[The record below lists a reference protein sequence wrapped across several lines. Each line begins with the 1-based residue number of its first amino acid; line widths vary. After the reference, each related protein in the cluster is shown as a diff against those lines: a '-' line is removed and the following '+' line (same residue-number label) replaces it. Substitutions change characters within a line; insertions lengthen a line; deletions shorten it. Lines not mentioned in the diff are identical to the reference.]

1 MRMRQTV
8 RVKKSTHARKSSRLT
23 AIGAGVIVMVV
34 TCVIGAVML
43 IAARQPSETLEMTSA
58 DVRPPRA
65 APAPGQPKKTLA
77 TRASAADAVMA
88 STLATDATAVNAP
101 AEASAAKATSK
112 SDPVTILGCLE
123 RDDNRFRLKET
134 FGENAPKSR
143 SWKSGFLKKNPG
155 SIEVID
161 ASRNL
166 KLATHVGQRISVTGV
181 VVNHEMQV
189 RSLKRVAASC
199 DASFN
204 TLDQ

>member
-8 RVKKSTHARKSSRLT
+8 RVKKSTHARKSSRVT
-23 AIGAGVIVMVV
+23 AIGAGVIVLVV

-58 DVRPPRA
+58 DVRPA

-101 AEASAAKATSK
+101 AEASAKATSK
-112 SDPVTILGCLE
+112 SDPVTIMGCLE

-134 FGENAPKSR
+134 FGEHAPKSR
-143 SWKSGFLKKNPG
+143 SWKSGFLKKAPA

-199 DASFN
+199 EASFN